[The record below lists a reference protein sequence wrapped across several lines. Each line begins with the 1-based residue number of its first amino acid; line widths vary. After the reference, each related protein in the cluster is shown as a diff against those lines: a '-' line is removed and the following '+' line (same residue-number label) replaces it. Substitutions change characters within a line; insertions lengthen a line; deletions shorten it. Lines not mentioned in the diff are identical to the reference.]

1 MLYHKLFREL
11 SRNLRYIFFLTVCT
25 KASGAG
31 MHHLLEALVDA
42 LQQQAEYLLPVRP
55 DLGTQEGISYTMQ
68 YLKVNRLKMY
78 TIGKF

>member
-25 KASGAG
+25 KASDAG

-55 DLGTQEGISYTMQ
+55 DLVAGRHQLYHAIFNS
-68 YLKVNRLKMY
+68 KSIKDVHSW
-78 TIGKF
+78 